1 MKLINYTPHAVNVIG
16 DNGNLTIPPSGYV
29 ARISTMTQDRGRRVV
44 NGVPVHFAV
53 PRYGT
58 VEVHQADN
66 GEVYEMPQEKEGVGY
81 IVSGVVREKMNRGD
95 IFSPGDLVRDDQG
108 RVIGCRTLYTTENYS
123 S

>member
-29 ARISTMTQDRGRRVV
+29 ARISTVTQDRGRRVV
-44 NGVPVHFAV
+44 NGVPVHFAL

-58 VEVHQADN
+58 VEVQADN

-95 IFSPGDLVRDDQG
+95 TFSPGDLVRDDQG